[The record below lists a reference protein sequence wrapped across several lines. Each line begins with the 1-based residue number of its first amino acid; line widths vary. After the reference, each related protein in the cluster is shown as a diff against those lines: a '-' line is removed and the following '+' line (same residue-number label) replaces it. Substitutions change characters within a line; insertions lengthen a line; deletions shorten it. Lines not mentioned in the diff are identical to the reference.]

1 VAALKVAEFLASLDV
16 KLSKSRLSRSA
27 ATRRHPAGVRTRV
40 RTPCSTPFALHLGA
54 IRGRM
59 PRRHV
64 SAQRLIACVPRRNRP
79 PTRLRA
85 RILAYIGTVQ
95 PAVGQT
101 IGRAAQIQ
109 RLPTPSRALCLQT
122 HQTRPCPRNHRPG
135 RVRTWSRLE
144 SGRTTAGWL
153 TSPTSPPALRAAVG
167 IHSFATR
174 QIGSARC
181 CALQLPRY
189 TASRSSW
196 QLVCMC
202 CRARMACAS
211 RLLCDNRSRRRQAP
225 TLGVLPGCRAQLI
238 SPQACITPARDPPT
252 DPRRSLFLA

>member
-1 VAALKVAEFLASLDV
+1 MDV

-40 RTPCSTPFALHLGA
+40 RTPCSTPSALHLGA

-64 SAQRLIACVPRRNRP
+64 SAQRLIACVPRRNQP
-79 PTRLRA
+79 QTRLRA
-85 RILAYIGTVQ
+85 RILASMGTLQ
-95 PAVGQT
+95 LTEGQNF
-101 IGRAAQIQ
+101 GHAFQIQ

-144 SGRTTAGWL
+144 SGRTTAGRL
-153 TSPTSPPALRAAVG
+153 TSPTCPPAPRAAVG

-181 CALQLPRY
+181 CALQLPRWA
-189 TASRSSW
+189 TSRGS
-196 QLVCMC
+196 
-202 CRARMACAS
+202 
-211 RLLCDNRSRRRQAP
+211 
-225 TLGVLPGCRAQLI
+225 
-238 SPQACITPARDPPT
+238 
-252 DPRRSLFLA
+252 